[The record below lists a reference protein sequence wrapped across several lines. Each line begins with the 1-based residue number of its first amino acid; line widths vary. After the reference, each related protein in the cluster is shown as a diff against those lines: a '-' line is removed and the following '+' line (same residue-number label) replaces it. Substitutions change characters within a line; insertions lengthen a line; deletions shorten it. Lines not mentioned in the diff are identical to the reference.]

1 MRFCLLASGSRGNAL
16 WIESCGEAVLI
27 DAGVSC
33 RQVNLRAAGAGLD
46 IGRLRALVLSHEH
59 GDHLSGA
66 RVLTRKHGLHV
77 YATEG
82 TARAWLDAGGEATS
96 GLTHL
101 RPGVT
106 ERIGVFRITPFS
118 TSHDVADPVMFRVE
132 NGSGQSLGLATDLG
146 IVTRLVEDRLSGC
159 QALVLESNHDPE
171 MLIEGPY
178 PWPLKQRIGSRVGH
192 LSNGQAAE
200 LLSRLCHPGLE
211 RVVLAHL
218 SETNNRPELA
228 LAAARPVLPER
239 VALSVAEQ
247 NRPTPVFQIG
257 GDES

>member
-16 WIESCGEAVLI
+16 WIESGGEALLV

-33 RQVNLRAAGAGLD
+33 RQVNLRAAEAGLKID
-46 IGRLRALVLSHEH
+46 RLKALVLSHEH

-66 RVLTRKHGLHV
+66 RVLARKHGVHV

-82 TARAWLDAGGEATS
+82 TARAWLNSGGEAPG

-101 RPGVT
+101 RPGEPV
-106 ERIGVFRITPFS
+106 RIGVFRITPFS

-132 NGSGQSLGLATDLG
+132 NGSGQVLGVATDLG
-146 IVTRLVEDRLSGC
+146 IATRLVEDRLSGC
-159 QALVLESNHDPE
+159 HALVLESNHDPH
-171 MLIEGPY
+171 LLTEGPY
-178 PWPLKQRIGSRVGH
+178 PWPLKQRIRSRVGH
-192 LSNGQAAE
+192 LSNGQASE
-200 LLSRLCHPGLE
+200 LLTRLCHPGLE

-218 SETNNRPELA
+218 SETNNRPDLA
-228 LAAARPVLPER
+228 HAAAAPVLPPH

-247 NRPTPVFQIG
+247 HRPTPVFEIEG
-257 GDES
+257 SKR